1 MKGLGW
7 FVAAP
12 IVLMALIPIC
22 IGAVIFAPVVLL
34 LALLCVAGESKTQP

>member
-12 IVLMALIPIC
+12 VVLMALIPMC
-22 IGAVIFAPVVLL
+22 IGAVIFAPVILL
-34 LALLCVAGESKTQP
+34 LALLCVAGEGKTGP

>member
-1 MKGLGW
+1 MKGLAW

-22 IGAVIFAPVVLL
+22 IGAVIFSPVVLL
-34 LALLCVAGESKTQP
+34 LVLLCVAGEGKTEP

>member
-12 IVLMALIPIC
+12 IIAMALIPLC
-22 IGAVIFAPVVLL
+22 IGAVIFFPIVIV
-34 LALLCVAGESKTQP
+34 LALLCVAGQKAEP